1 MSSDRSQADMMDYMR
16 NTHADWLAIPFGI
29 PAVQALSSHFG
40 VRGIPA
46 LVVVGRDGSIISQE
60 GRQEVM
66 SLGEIIVYSLKESQR
81 SFMLRSGCFCSVGD
95 VGACRGGHI
104 NS

>member
-1 MSSDRSQADMMDYMR
+1 MSSDRSQADMMAYMR
-16 NTHADWLAIPFGI
+16 DSHADWLAIPFGS

-46 LVVVGRDGSIISQE
+46 LVVVGRDGSTISQE

-66 SLGEIIVYSLKESQR
+66 SLGEIIVYSLSDYCT
-81 SFMLRSGCFCSVGD
+81 SFFLRSCCFCAVGG
-95 VGACRGGHI
+95 VGTCRGGHN

>member
-16 NTHADWLAIPFGI
+16 NTHADWLAIPFGS

-46 LVVVGRDGSIISQE
+46 LVVVGRDGAVI
-60 GRQEVM
+60 RQEVM
-66 SLGEIIVYSLKESQR
+66 ALGEVMVYSLRIIAFS
-81 SFMLRSGCFCSVGD
+81 
-95 VGACRGGHI
+95 
-104 NS
+104 